1 MKSFEN
7 GGGAEEIGELGDDE
21 SEESGGGST
30 EVGGRGKNKK
40 KGLRPGGGE
49 EGEEWETASETS
61 LEEREQRSKAT
72 ISAPSRGRGGGGRGG
87 RGQGTGGFWEGKGRR
102 GGSAAGG
109 AAPGGQEVKE
119 GCPEPRELHWEIVK
133 TVVETLHKI
142 TRIERICP
150 TRKRLSTFEPTN
162 RGNAI

>member
-49 EGEEWETASETS
+49 EREEWETASETS

-87 RGQGTGGFWEGKGRR
+87 RGQGTGGRR
-102 GGSAAGG
+102 GGSAAEG

-119 GCPEPRELHWEIVK
+119 GCPEPKRVRRASETRSEELPVIK
-133 TVVETLHKI
+133 C
-142 TRIERICP
+142 R
-150 TRKRLSTFEPTN
+150 
-162 RGNAI
+162 